1 MAWSELSG
9 PLSMAKPIAITT
21 IILPVNLGWCG
32 FPHVDCEFQV
42 GGFTSS
48 DSVLSPGLQIEPG
61 HRSSL
66 LNE

>member
-9 PLSMAKPIAITT
+9 PLSTAKPIAVTT
-21 IILPVNLGWCG
+21 IILPVNLSRSG

-42 GGFTSS
+42 GGLTSS
-48 DSVLSPGLQIEPG
+48 DSVLGPGLQIEPG
-61 HRSSL
+61 HRPSL